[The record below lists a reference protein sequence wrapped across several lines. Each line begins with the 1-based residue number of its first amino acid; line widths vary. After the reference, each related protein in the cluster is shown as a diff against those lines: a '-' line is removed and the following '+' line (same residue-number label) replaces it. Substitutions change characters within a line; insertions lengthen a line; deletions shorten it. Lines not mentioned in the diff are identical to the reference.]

1 MERYKEYYDEQKE
14 SERDRHRIIPLIYEI
29 LKHGCMLIVSK
40 DNREKGQVDQWM
52 SGSLLQRTGNA
63 LREEKVRICQR

>member
-40 DNREKGQVDQWM
+40 DNREKGQVDQ
-52 SGSLLQRTGNA
+52 
-63 LREEKVRICQR
+63 